1 MIWHRVAWA
10 SWGQTKHPRLTQS
23 LRNVFPFSWKEN
35 NSHSPTCS
43 LPRPCQE
50 ISLWQQQELTNCS
63 GYVWRSLASF
73 HRKKKELQIFLQ
85 DIKVLPLYNPLLLSV
100 YLYIQIYTHTHKSYR
115 EIGICCVMRCYICQ
129 QTLLPSVSSSRG
141 RSIFALFGGCNTKR
155 AHTIQRCH

>member
-1 MIWHRVAWA
+1 MF
-10 SWGQTKHPRLTQS
+10 
-23 LRNVFPFSWKEN
+23 FPFLGRKII
-35 NSHSPTCS
+35 HIPQHALFQGHARRSPYDNKSS
-43 LPRPCQE
+43 LTAVAMSEDHLPVF
-50 ISLWQQQELTNCS
+50 T
-63 GYVWRSLASF
+63 G
-73 HRKKKELQIFLQ
+73 KKKELQIFLQ